1 MNDTILSDEDVLD
14 VFRSENAIL
23 DGHFILSSGLHSPV
37 FLQKAL
43 VYRSPAK
50 TEVLCKA
57 LAARVLAS
65 DLGQIDCIIAPAM
78 GAIVPGYETA
88 RHLKVP
94 YMWVEREEGAF
105 ALRRG
110 FTLDQGARV
119 LIVEDIITTGLS
131 VGEAADSIRA
141 LGGEV
146 VGCACIIDRSAG
158 EADIGMPLVALAN
171 YKVPAYRA
179 GDVPPEL
186 AAIPAYKPGSR
197 GLV

>member
-1 MNDTILSDEDVLD
+1 MSDEDVLD

-88 RHLKVP
+88 RHLNVP

-110 FTLDQGARV
+110 FTLDKGARV

>member
-1 MNDTILSDEDVLD
+1 MNGTIMSSEEVLD
-14 VFRSENAIL
+14 VFRSEDAIL

-50 TEVLCKA
+50 TEKLCRA
-57 LAARVLAS
+57 LADKVRNS

-88 RHLKVP
+88 RHLDVP
-94 YMWVEREEGAF
+94 YMWVEREDGRF

-131 VGEAADSIRA
+131 VGEAATAIRI
-141 LGGEV
+141 LGGDV

-158 EADIGMPLVALAN
+158 KADIGMPLVALAE
-171 YKVPAYRA
+171 YEVPAYPA
-179 GDVPPEL
+179 DQLPDTL
-186 AAIPAYKPGSR
+186 KAIPAYKPGSR
-197 GLV
+197 GLA